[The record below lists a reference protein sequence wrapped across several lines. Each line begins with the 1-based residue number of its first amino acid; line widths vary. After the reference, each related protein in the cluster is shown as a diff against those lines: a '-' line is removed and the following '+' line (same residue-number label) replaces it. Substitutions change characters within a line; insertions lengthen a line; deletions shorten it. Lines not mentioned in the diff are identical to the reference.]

1 MYEDELTTEEYYQ
14 EEEQA
19 QEEAYYFH
27 TIKEFEAVVKA
38 FGANHVI
45 QDLDRDTLVSLKT
58 ELNKFKLTGEA

>member
-27 TIKEFEAVVKA
+27 TIKEFEALVKA
-38 FGANHVI
+38 FGFDNVF
-45 QDLDRDTLVSLKT
+45 QDLDKETQMAMV
-58 ELNKFKLTGEA
+58 EYFN